1 MVPVVLRPSACQTVA
16 GVLQVGPQS
25 LALGLGPGHTQAQY
39 LGINSCLHHCL
50 VVLERQHLQQ
60 RREQIREPIPF

>member
-16 GVLQVGPQS
+16 GVQVLQDVPQS
-25 LALGLGPGHTQAQY
+25 LALGLGPGYTQAEY

-50 VVLERQHLQQ
+50 VELERQHLQQ
-60 RREQIREPIPF
+60 CTHE